1 MINTNHKI
9 LYDETKCVGCK
20 LCYKACFVDVIRWGL
35 GVDYPTQVNSVGGR
49 WRYEDD
55 WEAWDTQMVT
65 FQFGDKAAGTW
76 EGRSCKA
83 VPVEGYSTGIQFFGE
98 KGSIII
104 SGGNEYKVLDG
115 KGKVLRTAESEIKF
129 QDGDLQNPS
138 EQLDAFHFQ
147 NWFDSIRKGTPLN
160 STLEEA
166 CKSTQLVQ
174 FSNIAMRVGHSI
186 QINPSNGFIIGDPEA
201 Q

>member
-1 MINTNHKI
+1 M
-9 LYDETKCVGCK
+9 
-20 LCYKACFVDVIRWGL
+20 DVIRWGL
-35 GVDYPTQVNSVGGR
+35 QVGYPTQVNSVGGR
-49 WRYEDD
+49 WRYDDD
-55 WEAWDTQMVT
+55 WEAFDTQMVT
-65 FQFGDKAAGTW
+65 FQFGDKGAGSW
-76 EGRSCKA
+76 EGRSCNA

-98 KGSIII
+98 NGSIII

-115 KGKVLRTAESEIKF
+115 KGKVLKTAESEIKF

-147 NWFDSIRKGTPLN
+147 NWFDAIRQGTPLN

-166 CKSTQLVQ
+166 CISTQLVQ

-201 Q
+201 QKYWGRDYEPGWEPKIY